1 MRARL
6 DGHLAAEEEHALPI
20 WLAAFSPAEHE
31 RFAATLRRS
40 TPLRDAGLMIS
51 WLLDHAPAGM
61 AELATGHLPAP
72 LRLAHQLWWRR
83 TYQWRWGSPGPRRRH
98 GRGLRLT
105 RPRVPA
111 AKAGD
116 QGISRTRPKA

>member
-1 MRARL
+1 MPDDLDLAGAVRARL

-20 WLAAFSPAEHE
+20 WLAAFSPVEHE

-61 AELATGHLPAP
+61 AELATGHLPTP

-83 TYQWRWGSPGPRRRH
+83 TYQWRWGSQDPDAVMG
-98 GRGLRLT
+98 
-105 RPRVPA
+105 A
-111 AKAGD
+111 AYA
-116 QGISRTRPKA
+116 